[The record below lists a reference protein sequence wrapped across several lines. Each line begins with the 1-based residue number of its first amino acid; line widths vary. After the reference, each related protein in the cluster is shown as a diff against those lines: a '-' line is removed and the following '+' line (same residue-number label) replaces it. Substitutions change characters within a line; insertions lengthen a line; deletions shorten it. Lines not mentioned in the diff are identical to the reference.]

1 MGFHAFLYPV
11 ISNDMKLEH
20 DLFQEKEDLHQTSIF
35 GFYNVFF
42 WEEVYM
48 KYMNFHSQS
57 FISLVGPW
65 WHRALGFL
73 WLTSARGGV
82 DGIYGE
88 NAVSTPNGRGTTK
101 KLGTS
106 TLPGKLR
113 RVYQ

>member
-1 MGFHAFLYPV
+1 MTFFKKKNIYTKAPFL
-11 ISNDMKLEH
+11 
-20 DLFQEKEDLHQTSIF
+20 

-42 WEEVYM
+42 WGEV
-48 KYMNFHSQS
+48 YMNFHSQS

-73 WLTSARGGV
+73 WLNSARGGWMEFMV
-82 DGIYGE
+82 K

-106 TLPGKLR
+106 NLPGKLG
-113 RVYQ
+113 RVYQQRKCNNKTP